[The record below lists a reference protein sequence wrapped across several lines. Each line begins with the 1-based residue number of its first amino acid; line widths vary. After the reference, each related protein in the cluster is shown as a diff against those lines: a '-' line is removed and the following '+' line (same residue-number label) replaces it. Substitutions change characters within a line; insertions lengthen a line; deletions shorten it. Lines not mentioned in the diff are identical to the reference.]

1 MRTITAGKKI
11 ILCTM
16 IETILHYDQW
26 INENMSC
33 SFSFTYTM
41 YLEFMNVNYTHLFC
55 VSKYKNWLWFK
66 KALNQIIKWVWCVW
80 QWPLI
85 RLHAWGLWSCSFDA
99 LRPTY
104 LMSNCRNHTKCI
116 TPVQYIND
124 KQLKKQWHK

>member
-1 MRTITAGKKI
+1 MRTITAGKKSYYA
-11 ILCTM
+11 LWLKLYCTM
-16 IETILHYDQW
+16 ICGMIENQW
-26 INENMSC
+26 KYVMLLQ
-33 SFSFTYTM
+33 F
-41 YLEFMNVNYTHLFC
+41 YLYYLPRIYQCGVAIG
-55 VSKYKNWLWFK
+55 KYKNWLWFK
-66 KALNQIIKWVWCVW
+66 KALNQIIKWIWCVW

>member
-1 MRTITAGKKI
+1 MRTITAGKKSYYA
-11 ILCTM
+11 LCGM
-16 IETILHYDQW
+16 IENKWKYVMLLKL
-26 INENMSC
+26 
-33 SFSFTYTM
+33 
-41 YLEFMNVNYTHLFC
+41 YLYYLLRIYGCKSNDTHLFC
-55 VSKYKNWLWFK
+55 VYKYKNWLWFK
-66 KALNQIIKWVWCVW
+66 KALNQIIKWIWCVW